1 MTLASAILDAAS
13 RQGDRAAFVRD
24 DKPDLTYA
32 ALDAETGRLAARLR
46 ATGAKPGDRIVVQ
59 TEKSVAGVLLYLAA
73 LRAGLIY
80 VPLNTAYTAS
90 EVAAFVADVEPS
102 IIVRDPGP
110 PASSRQTDARLEAG
124 GPVVLTLDA
133 NGEGTLFDAMPSTP
147 LPIEPRAADDIAAI
161 CFTSG
166 TTGRSKG
173 AMLSHGNLLSNART
187 LIELWRFTE
196 RDVLLHV
203 LPIYHVHGLFV
214 ALHCALLSGA
224 TVLWRDTFDPK
235 ATLADL
241 DNATVMMGVPTHYT
255 RLLAAMGSQQR
266 AWPHMRLFISGS
278 APLLAETHR
287 QFEAATGQRIL
298 ERYGMTE
305 TGMIASN
312 PYDGARIEGTVGFA
326 LPGVEVRVADERGAE
341 VPRGETG
348 VLEVRGPNVFQGYW
362 RMPEKT
368 AEEFRADGFFITGDM
383 AVQAADGRVTLV
395 GRARDLIISGGL
407 NIYPKEIELLIDAID
422 GVEESAVIG
431 VPHPD
436 FGETVVAVVTGKD
449 IDEAGVLAAL
459 DGRLARFKQP
469 RRVIAVAALPRNAMG
484 KVQKAALR
492 ALYAG
497 LFST

>member
-1 MTLASAILDAAS
+1 MTLAAAILESAA
-13 RQGDRAAFVRD
+13 RAGAHAAFVRQGAE
-24 DKPDLTYA
+24 PLAYA
-32 ALDAETGRLAARLR
+32 ALDRETGRLAARLR
-46 ATGAKPGDRIVVQ
+46 ATGAMPGDRIVVQ
-59 TEKSVAGVLLYLAA
+59 TEKSVAGTLLYLAA

-80 VPLNTAYTAS
+80 VPLNTAYTPS
-90 EVAAFVADVEPS
+90 EVAAFVADVEPA
-102 IIVRDPGP
+102 ILVCDPAKVAAAPTVR
-110 PASSRQTDARLEAG
+110 AI
-124 GPVVLTLDA
+124 LTLDA
-133 NGEGTLFDAMPSTP
+133 KGEGTLFDDMPSTP
-147 LPIEPRAADDIAAI
+147 LPVEPRKSDDIAAI

-187 LIELWRFTE
+187 LIDLWRFSE

-224 TVLWRDTFDPK
+224 TVLWREAFDPK

-241 DNATVMMGVPTHYT
+241 GNATVMMGVPTHYT
-255 RLLAAMGSQQR
+255 RLLAAMGDAPR
-266 AWPHMRLFISGS
+266 HFPNMRLFISGS

-305 TGMIASN
+305 TGMITSN
-312 PYDGARIEGTVGFA
+312 PYDGARIEGTVGFP
-326 LPGVEVRVADERGAE
+326 LPGVDVRVADDRGAE

-348 VLEVRGPNVFQGYW
+348 VLEVRGPNVFKGYW

-368 AEEFRADGFFITGDM
+368 AEEFRADAFFITGDM
-383 AVQAADGRVTLV
+383 AEQDADGRVTLV
-395 GRARDLIISGGL
+395 GRAKDLIISGGL
-407 NIYPKEIELLIDAID
+407 NIYPKEIELLIDAVP

-436 FGETVVAVVTGKD
+436 FGEAVVAVVTGKG
-449 IDEAGVLAAL
+449 IDEAAILEAL

-469 RRVIAVAALPRNAMG
+469 KRVIFAAALPRNAMG
-484 KVQKAALR
+484 KVQKNVLR
-492 ALYAG
+492 TQQAG
-497 LFST
+497 LFAA